1 MGARDVSE
9 TGLCWLTYSEQMI
22 LRRILKAMTESQD
35 QNLELIRDN
44 QALRAEIEA
53 LQRMRH
59 AEQENRK

>member
-1 MGARDVSE
+1 MSE